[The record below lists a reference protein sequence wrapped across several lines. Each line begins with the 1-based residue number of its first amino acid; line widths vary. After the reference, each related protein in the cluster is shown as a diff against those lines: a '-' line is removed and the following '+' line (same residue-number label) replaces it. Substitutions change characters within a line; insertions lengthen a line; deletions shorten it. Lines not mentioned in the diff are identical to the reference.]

1 MKRKLAL
8 IGALFLACGAMGS
21 YAYAAA
27 PEPQGSHASAG
38 IVTGTVTDDK
48 GEPVIGASVSEV
60 GDHARHH
67 DRCERPVLTQ
77 NHRQG

>member
-27 PEPQGSHASAG
+27 PREAP
-38 IVTGTVTDDK
+38 
-48 GEPVIGASVSEV
+48 
-60 GDHARHH
+60 
-67 DRCERPVLTQ
+67 
-77 NHRQG
+77 

>member
-38 IVTGTVTDDK
+38 IVTGTVTDDN
-48 GEPVIGASVSEV
+48 GT
-60 GDHARHH
+60 
-67 DRCERPVLTQ
+67 LTV
-77 NHRQG
+77 RAKIFF